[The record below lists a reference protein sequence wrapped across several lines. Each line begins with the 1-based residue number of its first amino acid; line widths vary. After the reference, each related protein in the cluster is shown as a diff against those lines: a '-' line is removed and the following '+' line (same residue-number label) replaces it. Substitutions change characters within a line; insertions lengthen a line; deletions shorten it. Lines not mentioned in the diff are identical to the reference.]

1 MKQVKDL
8 STAYGVT
15 FHQPLNFT
23 PFLYML
29 YIYIYVWLA
38 AKQVMFSKKQI
49 LRHFAKSVIGQ
60 ISTQGVVPTLLFIG
74 TGTPVVLPD
83 VDADP
88 CILSLEF

>member
-1 MKQVKDL
+1 
-8 STAYGVT
+8 
-15 FHQPLNFT
+15 
-23 PFLYML
+23 
-29 YIYIYVWLA
+29 
-38 AKQVMFSKKQI
+38 MFSKKQI

>member
-1 MKQVKDL
+1 
-8 STAYGVT
+8 
-15 FHQPLNFT
+15 
-23 PFLYML
+23 
-29 YIYIYVWLA
+29 
-38 AKQVMFSKKQI
+38 MFSKKQI

-60 ISTQGVVPTLLFIG
+60 ISTQAVVPTLLFIG